1 MSIKEKFVIR
11 HVKSRSHEK
20 WKLYFLCHIYSSNR
34 LEKKYS
40 FASLLSRNCIFF
52 YIDCK
57 SWWSKPLEGNL
68 ILKAKC
74 VMNKVINNNSEIR
87 LKKRGWRWKNKREK
101 GNWNPRGYISL
112 IKINSLVIQTI
123 LLIPDKCFSFKNIS
137 NIKMTWTIYIL
148 NTKAM
153 RSDWWKEYPKG
164 EET

>member
-1 MSIKEKFVIR
+1 MLRAGVTRHESFIFFVTFVHPID
-11 HVKSRSHEK
+11 
-20 WKLYFLCHIYSSNR
+20 WKKNTVLHLHCLITVF
-34 LEKKYS
+34 
-40 FASLLSRNCIFF
+40 FF

-57 SWWSKPLEGNL
+57 SWWSKPLEGDL

-137 NIKMTWTIYIL
+137 NIKMTRTVYIL
-148 NTKAM
+148 NTEAM
-153 RSDWWKEYPKG
+153 CPD
-164 EET
+164 